1 MEKIINFKAKK
12 KKLIYKT
19 EILDNICISDE
30 VQIRINILANDFFF
44 TVMMIIITYM
54 IIISLKYLLLVLEIS
69 FNWMNIHFLLSEKKS
84 LDSINNI
91 IIIQF
96 FII

>member
-12 KKLIYKT
+12 KKLIYNI